1 MSCPF
6 CGANQECR
14 CSTRE
19 FQPRHVR
26 RPRFQ
31 PDQPARRFANAASD
45 SPPGFLAE
53 GESSDFSERQFAASL
68 EASSASMPKPRFVL
82 NAPGEKPVAASQQ
95 EDERGLGAPS
105 GDRQIADGDIATSL
119 GILEAAYGSEE
130 SLQSDQNAPGD
141 VLNTQRPPSWI
152 SQEDDQGWRE
162 EIAERVHKY
171 RVRRRRAPRYPSLS
185 LKFDAPEARYASV
198 SAADAAS
205 PISLDGTAP
214 EMAELAVRRYSNP
227 APAVRPVNLEP
238 KIIEFPK
245 PVPAPLPILDVPV
258 LDELAEPIVEGPRIL
273 DAPETLPQIAPLA
286 GITLDP
292 PEPAAAL
299 ELPLQVATVASRF
312 AAVALDG
319 CFILMAAALF
329 STIVFKTT
337 SGMSARTIVEIAV
350 GVSAVLW
357 SVYEYVLITYS
368 GSTPGMEMAQM
379 RLSCFDGES
388 PGKRRRRGRALA
400 MILSAVSFGLGFL
413 WCLFDEDTLCWHDR
427 ITRTYPIRGARGGI
441 FAATGALISGLLSG
455 NSRT

>member
-6 CGANQECR
+6 CGANEECR

-45 SPPGFLAE
+45 SALGSLAE
-53 GESSDFSERQFAASL
+53 GESSDLSERQFAASL
-68 EASSASMPKPRFVL
+68 EASSASTPKPRFVL
-82 NAPGEKPVAASQQ
+82 NTAEEKPAAPVPLE
-95 EDERGLGAPS
+95 EDEPGL
-105 GDRQIADGDIATSL
+105 RATSTARQVSHDDVEPSL
-119 GILEAAYGSEE
+119 GSEVNL
-130 SLQSDQNAPGD
+130 SLDRNAPAD
-141 VLNTQRPPSWI
+141 ALNTQRPPSWI
-152 SQEDDQGWRE
+152 SQEDDQGWRD

-185 LKFDAPEARYASV
+185 LKFDAPEPRCASV
-198 SAADAAS
+198 SAADAAL
-205 PISLDGTAP
+205 PNISLDMTGP
-214 EMAELAVRRYSNP
+214 EVAKAAVRPYSNP
-227 APAVRPVNLEP
+227 APAVRPLNLEP

-245 PVPAPLPILDVPV
+245 PVPPHLPILDVPV

-292 PEPAAAL
+292 AVEPAAAL

-312 AAVALDG
+312 AAVAIDA
-319 CFILMAAALF
+319 CFLMIAAALF

-350 GVSAVLW
+350 GVSAILW
-357 SVYEYVLITYS
+357 SIYEYVLITYS
-368 GSTPGMEMAQM
+368 GSTPGMEMLQM

-441 FAATGALISGLLSG
+441 SPPSEP
-455 NSRT
+455 